1 MILKKCSVPIFTV
14 MAIAVSF
21 LFSCKNNENA
31 TKKENPLFYKL
42 LSKAEAFYNIQQF
55 DSAIVYYYK
64 AKSACS
70 PEELDRISYSL
81 YFISEIQKV
90 QCDFSGSEA
99 TATESL
105 KINPNYNQ
113 NYTFYNILGAN
124 YQEQNDFKEAI
135 KYYKLSYKG
144 ATTDLGKCIIKNN
157 IGYIH
162 LESKQFSKAKAILES
177 IVTHDSLIANK
188 MNYAKVLDNLGFA
201 YFKLNQPQAI
211 DYLNQSLKI
220 RDSLENDSESIAS
233 YMHLS
238 EYYQNTNPSLAKDF
252 AQKAYNAATK
262 VNSPDDRI
270 EALKFL
276 INNSDTKEIKELSQM
291 QMSINDSINKVR
303 QNSKNHFTKIKY
315 DFSIASKE
323 SEKQKSQKQLY
334 LSLFIFISA
343 LSMVSYFAIRSRNKR
358 RLLEATYETETRI
371 SKKLHDELANDVFN
385 AMTYAD
391 TQNLEDEAKKE
402 FLVENLDKIYN
413 QARNISKENSP
424 IDTGENFGQV
434 LKDMLTSYNSKK
446 VNVIIKENKVDW
458 STIKKESKIICY
470 RTLQELMVNMKKHSE
485 CNVVVITIENQKN
498 HLEINYSDNGKGC
511 SELLKF
517 KKGLQNVENRI
528 FSINGTITFE
538 TETNKGFKSKVKI
551 PK

>member
-1 MILKKCSVPIFTV
+1 MILKKCSFPIFIII
-14 MAIAVSF
+14 AIAVLF
-21 LFSCKNNENA
+21 LFSCKNKEENV
-31 TKKENPLFYKL
+31 NPQFEKLFDKANSLYK
-42 LSKAEAFYNIQQF
+42 IQKL
-55 DSAIVYYYK
+55 DSAIFYYYK
-64 AKSACS
+64 AKSVSA
-70 PEELDRISYSL
+70 PDELDDQSFAL
-81 YFISEIQKV
+81 YFIAEIQQK
-90 QCDFSGSEA
+90 QCDFSGSEE

-105 KINPNYNQ
+105 KINPSFTKNYSFFNL
-113 NYTFYNILGAN
+113 LGLN

-135 KYYKLSYKG
+135 KYYNLSLNESKTKLE
-144 ATTDLGKCIIKNN
+144 KCIIKNN
-157 IGYIH
+157 IAYVH
-162 LESKQFSKAKAILES
+162 LESKQYSKAKAILES
-177 IVTHDSLIANK
+177 IVTHDSLIADK
-188 MNYAKVLDNLGFA
+188 VNYAKVLDNLGFA

-220 RDSLENDSESIAS
+220 RDSLQNDYESIAS

-238 EYYQNTNPSLAKDF
+238 EYYQNANPSLAKDF
-252 AQKAYNAATK
+252 AQKAYNAATT
-262 VNSPDDRI
+262 VNSPDDRL

-276 INNSDTKEIKELSQM
+276 INNSDTKEIRELSQR
-291 QMSINDSINKVR
+291 QMKINDSIRNVR
-303 QNSKNHFTKIKY
+303 QNAKNHFAKIKY

-334 LSLFIFISA
+334 LSLFIFISV
-343 LSMVSYFAIRSRNKR
+343 LSLVSFFAIRSRNKR
-358 RLLEATYETETRI
+358 KLLEATYETETRI

-391 TQNLEDEAKKE
+391 TQSLEDEAKKE

-424 IDTGENFGQV
+424 IDTSDNFGQV
-434 LKDMLTSYNSKK
+434 LKDMLSSYNSKN

-485 CNVVVITIENQKN
+485 CTIVVINIEILKN

-538 TETNKGFKSKVKI
+538 TETNKGFKSKIKI

>member
-1 MILKKCSVPIFTV
+1 MILKKCSFPIFIII
-14 MAIAVSF
+14 AIAVLF
-21 LFSCKNNENA
+21 LFSCKNKEENV
-31 TKKENPLFYKL
+31 NPQFEKLFDKANSLYK
-42 LSKAEAFYNIQQF
+42 IQKL
-55 DSAIVYYYK
+55 DSAIFYYYK
-64 AKSACS
+64 AKSVSA
-70 PEELDRISYSL
+70 PDELDDQSFAL
-81 YFISEIQKV
+81 YFIAEIQQK
-90 QCDFSGSEA
+90 QCDFSGSEE
-99 TATESL
+99 TVTEAL
-105 KINPNYNQ
+105 KINPNYSQ
-113 NYTFYNILGAN
+113 NFSFYNSLGLS

-135 KYYKLSYKG
+135 KYFKLSYKEVK
-144 ATTDLGKCIIKNN
+144 AKVKKCIVKNN
-157 IGYIH
+157 IAYVY
-162 LESKQFSKAKAILES
+162 LESKQYSKAKAILES
-177 IVTHDSLIANK
+177 IVTHDSLIADK
-188 MNYAKVLDNLGFA
+188 VNYAKVLDNLGFA

-220 RDSLENDSESIAS
+220 RDSLQNDSESIAS

-238 EYYQNTNPSLAKDF
+238 EYYQNVNPSLAKDF
-252 AQKAYNAATK
+252 AQKAYNAATTI
-262 VNSPDDRI
+262 NSPDDRL

-276 INNSDTKEIKELSQM
+276 INNSDTEEIRELSQR
-291 QMSINDSINKVR
+291 QMKINDSIRNVR
-303 QNSKNHFTKIKY
+303 QNAKNHFAKIKY

-334 LSLFIFISA
+334 LSLFIFISV
-343 LSMVSYFAIRSRNKR
+343 LSLVSFFAIRSRNKR
-358 RLLEATYETETRI
+358 KLLEATYETETRI

-424 IDTGENFGQV
+424 IDTSDNFGQV
-434 LKDMLTSYNSKK
+434 LKDMLSSYNSKN

-485 CNVVVITIENQKN
+485 CTIVVINIENLKN

-538 TETNKGFKSKVKI
+538 TETNKGFKSKIKI

>member
-1 MILKKCSVPIFTV
+1 MILKKCSFPIFIII
-14 MAIAVSF
+14 AIAVLF
-21 LFSCKNNENA
+21 LFSCKNKEENV
-31 TKKENPLFYKL
+31 NPQFEKLFDKANSLYK
-42 LSKAEAFYNIQQF
+42 IQKL
-55 DSAIVYYYK
+55 DSAIFYYYK
-64 AKSACS
+64 AKSVSA
-70 PEELDRISYSL
+70 PDELDDQSIAL
-81 YFISEIQKV
+81 YFIAEIQQK
-90 QCDFSGSEA
+90 QCDFSGSEE

-105 KINPNYNQ
+105 KINPSFSKNYSFFNL
-113 NYTFYNILGAN
+113 LGLN

-135 KYYKLSYKG
+135 KYYNLSLNESKTKLE
-144 ATTDLGKCIIKNN
+144 KCIIKNN
-157 IGYIH
+157 IAYVH
-162 LESKQFSKAKAILES
+162 LESKQYSKAKAILES
-177 IVTHDSLIANK
+177 IVTHDSLIADK
-188 MNYAKVLDNLGFA
+188 VNYAKVLDNLGFA

-220 RDSLENDSESIAS
+220 RDSLQNDSESIAS

-238 EYYQNTNPSLAKDF
+238 EYYQNTNSSRAEDF
-252 AQKAYNAATK
+252 AQKAYNAATTI
-262 VNSPDDRI
+262 NSPDDRL

-276 INNSDTKEIKELSQM
+276 INNSDTKEIRELSQR
-291 QMSINDSINKVR
+291 QMKINDSIRNVR
-303 QNSKNHFTKIKY
+303 QNAKNHFAKIKY

-334 LSLFIFISA
+334 LSLFIFISV
-343 LSMVSYFAIRSRNKR
+343 LSLVSFFAIRSRNKR
-358 RLLEATYETETRI
+358 KLLEATYETETRI

-385 AMTYAD
+385 AMTFAD

-424 IDTGENFGQV
+424 IDTSDNFGQV
-434 LKDMLTSYNSKK
+434 LKDMLSSYNSKN

-458 STIKKESKIICY
+458 STIKKESKIVCY

-485 CNVVVITIENQKN
+485 CTIVVINIENLKN

-538 TETNKGFKSKVKI
+538 TETNKGFKSKIKI

>member
-1 MILKKCSVPIFTV
+1 MILKKCSFPIFIKL
-14 MAIAVSF
+14 AIAVLF
-21 LFSCKNNENA
+21 LFSCKNDEKNV
-31 TKKENPLFYKL
+31 NPQFEKL
-42 LSKAEAFYNIQQF
+42 LDKAESFYNIQKY
-55 DSAIVYYYK
+55 DSAIFYYYK
-64 AKSACS
+64 AKSVSA
-70 PEELDRISYSL
+70 PDELDDQSFAL
-81 YFISEIQKV
+81 YFIADIQQK
-90 QCDFSGSEA
+90 QCDFSGSEE
-99 TATESL
+99 TATEAL
-105 KINPNYNQ
+105 KINPNYSQ
-113 NYTFYNILGAN
+113 NFSFYNSLGLN

-135 KYYKLSYKG
+135 KYFKLSYKEVN
-144 ATTDLGKCIIKNN
+144 TQLKKCIVKNN
-157 IGYIH
+157 IAYVH
-162 LESKQFSKAKAILES
+162 LESKQYSKAKAILES
-177 IVTHDSLIANK
+177 IVTHDSLFADK
-188 MNYAKVLDNLGFA
+188 VNYAKVLDNLGFA
-201 YFKLNQPQAI
+201 YFKLNKPQAI

-220 RDSLENDSESIAS
+220 RDSLQNDSESIAS

-238 EYYQNTNPSLAKDF
+238 EYYQNTNSSLAIDF
-252 AQKAYNAATK
+252 AQKAYNAATTI
-262 VNSPDDRI
+262 NSPDDKL

-276 INNSDTKEIKELSQM
+276 INNSDTKKIRELSQRHM
-291 QMSINDSINKVR
+291 KINDSIRNVR
-303 QNSKNHFTKIKY
+303 QNAKNYFTKIKY
-315 DFSIASKE
+315 DYSIASKE
-323 SEKQKSQKQLY
+323 GEKQKSQKQLY
-334 LSLFIFISA
+334 LSLFIFISV
-343 LSMVSYFAIRSRNKR
+343 LSLVSFFAIRSRNKR
-358 RLLEATYETETRI
+358 KLLEATYETETRI

-391 TQNLEDEAKKE
+391 TQSLEDEAKKE

-424 IDTGENFGQV
+424 IDTSDNFGQV
-434 LKDMLTSYNSKK
+434 LKDMLSSYNSKN

-485 CNVVVITIENQKN
+485 CTIVVINIENLKN

-538 TETNKGFKSKVKI
+538 TETNKGFKSKIKI